1 MQRLEVSGAVRLI
14 HRPLGVKGLK
24 CFGRIC
30 GFMTIQF
37 DISHNSVINRMTTLV
52 LTALSILWATLPVS
66 CPAEWNANCE
76 NVKSLPTRVEC
87 WRRGEAAVWDA
98 LTCCNFVRR
107 SAVPQNLQ
115 IRVYLPSVHRLFV
128 FCARFCSTSKTV
140 KFNVLFPISYSFL
153 QPLTRYSTVHLEKIT
168 GSQLVKNFP

>member
-66 CPAEWNANCE
+66 CPAE
-76 NVKSLPTRVEC
+76 
-87 WRRGEAAVWDA
+87 
-98 LTCCNFVRR
+98 
-107 SAVPQNLQ
+107 
-115 IRVYLPSVHRLFV
+115 
-128 FCARFCSTSKTV
+128 
-140 KFNVLFPISYSFL
+140 
-153 QPLTRYSTVHLEKIT
+153 
-168 GSQLVKNFP
+168 